1 MIKKLL
7 IALVVLIGTSAA
19 AAARDTYSHDVSVL
33 PQAAQTIL
41 AKHFKAKVSFVKID
55 KDFGRVSEYEVILTN
70 GAEISFDRD
79 GNWKNVEVGD
89 NATIPSAFIP
99 SLIAEYV
106 KANMSG
112 KKIVGIEKKRSG
124 YDVELSNGVDIK
136 FDKNGQFVR
145 YDD

>member
-79 GNWKNVEVGD
+79 GNWKNVEVGSF
-89 NATIPSAFIP
+89 T
-99 SLIAEYV
+99 
-106 KANMSG
+106 G
-112 KKIVGIEKKRSG
+112 K
-124 YDVELSNGVDIK
+124 L
-136 FDKNGQFVR
+136 Q
-145 YDD
+145 

>member
-7 IALVVLIGTSAA
+7 IALVVLIGASATA
-19 AAARDTYSHDVSVL
+19 VAGDTYSHDVSVL

-41 AKHFKAKVSFVKID
+41 AQHFKANVSVVKID
-55 KDFGRVSEYEVILTN
+55 KDYGRVSEYEVILTN
-70 GAEISFDRD
+70 GTEISFDRN
-79 GNWKNVEVGD
+79 GNWKNVEVGA

-99 SLIAEYV
+99 SQIAEYV

-124 YDVELSNGVDIK
+124 YDVELSNGVDMK
-136 FDKNGQFVR
+136 FDKDGQFIR